1 MKRNISSNYIPLIFT
16 LFLASSFANAEYL
29 RGNDL
34 QSLVVSCYLE
44 NEAPVFCSN
53 QEIDDPQ
60 IKIYLPLFKSVMLQ
74 NKVHAFRIMAT
85 IENLSKK
92 KLIGAKVKLK
102 TSDTEGSI
110 IEFIINE
117 KVKYKMVST
126 TNYSHLIRSDVPKV
140 RQTYNTLH
148 SAYYNADISD
158 FEMTVTELHFD

>member
-1 MKRNISSNYIPLIFT
+1 MISSNYIPFIFS
-16 LFLASSFANAEYL
+16 LFLASSFAKADYL
-29 RGNDL
+29 RDDDL
-34 QSLVVSCYLE
+34 KSLVVSCYLE
-44 NEAPVFCSN
+44 NKTPVFCSN
-53 QEIDDPQ
+53 QKIDDPQ
-60 IKIYLPLFKSVMLQ
+60 IKIYLSLFKSVMLQ

-92 KLIGAKVKLK
+92 NLIGAKIKLK
-102 TSDTEGSI
+102 ASDTEDSI

-158 FEMTVTELHFD
+158 FEMTVTELYFD